1 MTSRF
6 WAHSPQAA
14 IHPLK
19 HASAHH
25 GAIAALG
32 SLTSSG
38 HAHAEACTRR
48 ALSSLT
54 SQSHSHF
61 ESGLR
66 CRLSAGQLGIAALVC
81 WLPWRR
87 GEPL

>member
-14 IHPLK
+14 MHTLK

-81 WLPWRR
+81 WLP
-87 GEPL
+87 